1 MNIGIAAFVST
12 LLAWLSTFISTPA
25 AAQYL
30 PEWLYAFLHTD
41 TPWHPLMACALFI
54 VPGVPLINF
63 VSDMIESHIQMGLNR
78 AINTLLM
85 VTAMSFGISMAITVC
100 GVDNFVKD
108 LSMTPHNTYI
118 SYSIAAAISAM
129 GFSMIFNIP
138 KRLLWVVAI
147 GGIIA
152 VCSRNFVNLGAS
164 NNNVGLDQGPI
175 MASLVGSTLISIIA
189 VKFVHVLHAP
199 HQCLAIPSVI
209 PMVPG
214 VLMYRALFALI
225 EMQGVVGEL
234 TEAFSNAVK
243 ASLIILCIAI
253 GVAIP
258 NIYARRWL
266 MPMRKHKL
274 NRLIAQ
280 RREKRI
286 FEGLDPE

>member
-1 MNIGIAAFVST
+1 
-12 LLAWLSTFISTPA
+12 
-25 AAQYL
+25 
-30 PEWLYAFLHTD
+30 
-41 TPWHPLMACALFI
+41 
-54 VPGVPLINF
+54 
-63 VSDMIESHIQMGLNR
+63 MGLNR

-108 LSMTPHNTYI
+108 LSMTPHNTYL
-118 SYSIAAAISAM
+118 SYSVAAAISAM

-138 KRLLWVVAI
+138 RRLLWAVAL

-152 VCSRNFVNLGAS
+152 VCTRNFVNLGES

-175 MASLVGSTLISIIA
+175 MASLVGSLLVSIVCARFI
-189 VKFVHVLHAP
+189 HVLHTP
-199 HQCLAIPSVI
+199 HYCIAIPSVI

-253 GVAIP
+253 GVIIP
-258 NIYARRWL
+258 NIYVRKWL
-266 MPMRKHKL
+266 MPIRQQKL
-274 NRLIAQ
+274 NRLIVQ

-286 FEGLDPE
+286 FEGLDPQ

>member
-1 MNIGIAAFVST
+1 
-12 LLAWLSTFISTPA
+12 
-25 AAQYL
+25 
-30 PEWLYAFLHTD
+30 
-41 TPWHPLMACALFI
+41 
-54 VPGVPLINF
+54 
-63 VSDMIESHIQMGLNR
+63 
-78 AINTLLM
+78 
-85 VTAMSFGISMAITVC
+85 
-100 GVDNFVKD
+100 
-108 LSMTPHNTYI
+108 
-118 SYSIAAAISAM
+118 
-129 GFSMIFNIP
+129 
-138 KRLLWVVAI
+138 
-147 GGIIA
+147 
-152 VCSRNFVNLGAS
+152 
-164 NNNVGLDQGPI
+164 
-175 MASLVGSTLISIIA
+175 MASLVGSTLISVIA
-189 VKFVHVLHAP
+189 VKFVHVFHAP

-274 NRLIAQ
+274 NQLIAQ